1 MRKREREEKTN
12 NTEKVHRT
20 NNGGSEVE
28 EKEKEQAF
36 SEHTQEAFF
45 AHHNASAPSRASV
58 VASFASVSS
67 GDERSSPSR
76 AVREADERSRL
87 FMTRRLRWDSW
98 GSSSPHVTPASN
110 TRK

>member
-1 MRKREREEKTN
+1 MRKREREEKN
-12 NTEKVHRT
+12 NNAEGTSNEQGRKCR
-20 NNGGSEVE
+20 EV
-28 EKEKEQAF
+28 KEKEQAF

-58 VASFASVSS
+58 VASFAS

>member
-1 MRKREREEKTN
+1 M
-12 NTEKVHRT
+12 
-20 NNGGSEVE
+20 
-28 EKEKEQAF
+28 KEKEQAF

-58 VASFASVSS
+58 VASFAS

-98 GSSSPHVTPASN
+98 GSFLRERYGSARASFRDAPSSA
-110 TRK
+110 TRRVQERAR

>member
-1 MRKREREEKTN
+1 M
-12 NTEKVHRT
+12 
-20 NNGGSEVE
+20 
-28 EKEKEQAF
+28 KEKEQAF

-45 AHHNASAPSRASV
+45 AHHIASAPSRASV

-67 GDERSSPSR
+67 GDERASPSR

-110 TRK
+110 TIGVHTVDDRTWTRAR

>member
-1 MRKREREEKTN
+1 MK
-12 NTEKVHRT
+12 
-20 NNGGSEVE
+20 
-28 EKEKEQAF
+28 EKEKAF

-87 FMTRRLRWDSW
+87 FMTRRLVSF
-98 GSSSPHVTPASN
+98 VTLN
-110 TRK
+110 HNFRDKGLGLHL

>member
-1 MRKREREEKTN
+1 M
-12 NTEKVHRT
+12 
-20 NNGGSEVE
+20 
-28 EKEKEQAF
+28 KEKEQAF

-76 AVREADERSRL
+76 AVREADERSCL
-87 FMTRRLRWDSW
+87 FLTRRLRWDSW
-98 GSSSPHVTPASN
+98 GSFLRERYGSARASFRDAPSSA
-110 TRK
+110 TRRVQERAR